1 MNVAPLN
8 LDKNFR
14 EIVGYGDPLFP
25 FEIWT
30 GEFREAVETA
40 LPPHW
45 HPEFEYG
52 VILEGRAAY
61 AFPECV
67 IELGPG
73 DCVFVNSDRM
83 HYVKKMAVNA
93 PVVMFTVGF
102 LPSLLCPNEQS
113 PFYQKYFSKEA
124 RPDFPALQIK
134 KGSEAGEAIH
144 QLLNEIYAGRD
155 MSYGFELNALSL
167 VSRLWLETLRY
178 LHSAD
183 ISPHLHTAD
192 ASEREIAAI
201 KRALTFLYAHYDERL
216 TVEDIAESAYISR
229 NSCFR
234 YFRNCFGKTPL
245 AVLNDHRLSVA
256 ASLLSS
262 DKPITEVAFSCG
274 FSSSSYFAKLFQSKY
289 GMTPQKYRAAKKES
303 GLG

>member
-1 MNVAPLN
+1 MMDAFPLN

-25 FEIWT
+25 LEIWT
-30 GEFREAVETA
+30 GEFRETVETG

-52 VILEGRAAY
+52 VILEGHIAY
-61 AFPECV
+61 VFPEYV

-73 DCVFVNSDRM
+73 DCIFVNSDRM
-83 HYVKKMAVNA
+83 HYVKQMAA
-93 PVVMFTVGF
+93 DDPVVMFTVAF
-102 LPSLLCPNEQS
+102 LPSLLCANKQS
-113 PFYQKYFSKEA
+113 PIYHKYFSKEA
-124 RPDFPALQIK
+124 ELDFPALQIK
-134 KGSEAGEAIH
+134 KESGAGEVVH
-144 QLLNEIYAGRD
+144 QLLNEIYASRD
-155 MSYGFELNALSL
+155 MSYGFELSALSL
-167 VSRLWLETLRY
+167 VSRLWLETLHY
-178 LHSAD
+178 LHSID
-183 ISPHLHTAD
+183 LSPYLHTAD
-192 ASEREIAAI
+192 AFARETAAI

-216 TVEDIAESAYISR
+216 TVEDIAASAYISR

-262 DKPITEVAFSCG
+262 DKPITEVAYSCG

-289 GMTPQKYRAAKKES
+289 GMTPQKYRAAKKEK
-303 GLG
+303 

>member
-1 MNVAPLN
+1 MMDAIPLN

-25 FEIWT
+25 LEIWT
-30 GEFREAVETA
+30 GEFRETVETG

-52 VILEGRAAY
+52 VILEGHIAY
-61 AFPECV
+61 VFPEYV

-73 DCVFVNSDRM
+73 DCIFVNSDRM
-83 HYVKKMAVNA
+83 HYVKQMTADD
-93 PVVMFTVGF
+93 PVAMYTVAF
-102 LPSLLCPNEQS
+102 LPSLLCANKQS
-113 PFYQKYFSKEA
+113 PIYHKYFSKEA
-124 RPDFPALQIK
+124 ELDFPALQIK
-134 KGSEAGEAIH
+134 KESGAGEVVH
-144 QLLNEIYAGRD
+144 QLLNEIYASRD
-155 MSYGFELNALSL
+155 MSYGFELSALSL
-167 VSRLWLETLRY
+167 VSRLWLETLHY

-183 ISPHLHTAD
+183 LSPYLHTAD
-192 ASEREIAAI
+192 AFARETAAI

-216 TVEDIAESAYISR
+216 TVDDIAASAYISR

-262 DKPITEVAFSCG
+262 DKPITEVAYSCG

-289 GMTPQKYRAAKKES
+289 GMTPQKYRAAKKEK
-303 GLG
+303 

>member
-1 MNVAPLN
+1 MDAAPLN

-30 GEFREAVETA
+30 GEFRDAVETG

-52 VILEGRAAY
+52 VVLEGHVAY
-61 AFPECV
+61 AFPQYV

-73 DCVFVNSDRM
+73 DCIFVNSDRM
-83 HYVKKMAVNA
+83 HYVKQLTVDD
-93 PVVMFTVGF
+93 PIVMFTVAF
-102 LPSLLCPNEQS
+102 LPSLLCTNKQS
-113 PFYQKYFSKEA
+113 PIYQKYFSQETDL
-124 RPDFPALQIK
+124 DFPALQIK
-134 KGSEAGEAIH
+134 KGSGAGDAIH
-144 QLLNEIYAGRD
+144 QLLNEIYASRD
-155 MSYGFELNALSL
+155 MSYGFELSALSL

-183 ISPHLHTAD
+183 LSPYLHTTD
-192 ASEREIAAI
+192 ASAKETAAI

-216 TVEDIAESAYISR
+216 TVEAIAASAYISR

-262 DKPITEVAFSCG
+262 DKPITEIAFSCG

-289 GMTPQKYRAAKKES
+289 GMTPQKYRAAKREK
-303 GLG
+303 